1 MPQDY
6 TTIRAV
12 GEDEFVEKKSRF
24 IGLAAPVSTVE
35 DANAV
40 IESVRKK
47 HPDARHNVFA
57 YVLLDGMTR
66 RCSDDGEP
74 QGTGG
79 VPVLDVIQKEG
90 LVGVCVVVTRY
101 FGGVLLGA
109 SGPCA
114 RLRTRA
120 SDCHLKPRRR
130 MQMTSCP
137 CFGYYR
143 PISPLWQGRY
153 LLPQYNIQ
161 TLDSTFGDTVRLQL
175 LIRADRASDLPTRCG
190 NCPLER
196 SSRSWLKSG
205 SAIWTDWKINVD

>member
-6 TTIRAV
+6 LTVRGV

-24 IGLAAPVSTVE
+24 IGFAAPVKSVE

-90 LVGVCVVVTRY
+90 LIGVCVVVTRY
-101 FGGVLLGA
+101 FGGILLGA
-109 SGPCA
+109 SGLA
-114 RLRTRA
+114 RAYGHGARIALDAAGKMHMTNCHVLRVNVPYPMYGKV
-120 SDCHLKPRRR
+120 S
-130 MQMTSCP
+130 
-137 CFGYYR
+137 
-143 PISPLWQGRY
+143 Y
-153 LLPQYNIQ
+153 LLPQYKIE
-161 TLDSTFGDTVRLQL
+161 TLDSVFGDTVVLDL
-175 LIRADRASDLPTRCG
+175 LIRADRAPGFADALRELSAGQIVPELVE
-190 NCPLER
+190 ER
-196 SSRSWLKSG
+196 FCDM
-205 SAIWTDWKINVD
+205 A

>member
-6 TTIRAV
+6 LTVRGV

-24 IGLAAPVSTVE
+24 IGFAAPVKTVE

-90 LVGVCVVVTRY
+90 LIGVCVVVTRY

-109 SGPCA
+109 SGLA
-114 RLRTRA
+114 RAYGHGARIALDAAGKMHMTNCHVLRVTVPYPMYGKV
-120 SDCHLKPRRR
+120 S
-130 MQMTSCP
+130 
-137 CFGYYR
+137 
-143 PISPLWQGRY
+143 Y
-153 LLPQYNIQ
+153 LLPQYKIE
-161 TLDSTFGDTVRLQL
+161 TLDSVFGDTVVLDL
-175 LIRADRASDLPTRCG
+175 LIRADRAPGFADALRELSAGQIVPELVE
-190 NCPLER
+190 ER
-196 SSRSWLKSG
+196 FCDM
-205 SAIWTDWKINVD
+205 A

>member
-6 TTIRAV
+6 LTVRGA

-24 IGLAAPVSTVE
+24 IGFAAPVKTVE

-57 YVLLDGMTR
+57 YVLLDGQTR

-109 SGPCA
+109 SGLA
-114 RLRTRA
+114 RAYGHGARIALDA
-120 SDCHLKPRRR
+120 AGKMH
-130 MQMTSCP
+130 MTSCHVLQVIVP
-137 CFGYYR
+137 YPMYGKV
-143 PISPLWQGRY
+143 SY
-153 LLPQYNIQ
+153 LLPQYKIE
-161 TLDSTFGDTVRLQL
+161 TLDSTFGDTVVLDL
-175 LIRADRASDLPTRCG
+175 LIRADRAPGFADALRELSAGQIVPKLIE
-190 NCPLER
+190 ER
-196 SSRSWLKSG
+196 FCDM
-205 SAIWTDWKINVD
+205 A